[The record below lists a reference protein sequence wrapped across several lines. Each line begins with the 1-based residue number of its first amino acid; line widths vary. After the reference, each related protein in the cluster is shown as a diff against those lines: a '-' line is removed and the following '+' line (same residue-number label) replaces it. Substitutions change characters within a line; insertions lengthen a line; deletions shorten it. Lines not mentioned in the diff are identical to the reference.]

1 MPYKYNP
8 FTGELDRTDGGGGGS
23 GGIDSIDTD
32 SGTATPVGGVVD
44 IVGDATQG
52 STTSGTGD
60 TVTITNTDASE
71 TQIGVSELATD
82 AEAITGTDTDKVI
95 VPAAL
100 KAKLGSQT
108 DSGIA
113 FGDGDTN
120 AIEWTSALTDGQLV
134 IGDTAGSPAAANI
147 TGGTGIDI
155 TDAANSITIDAS
167 DSTPISF
174 PTDTGTATPASNAL
188 TISGGTGMDTTGAG
202 STVTID
208 FDITEIANIATSFSG
223 DTGTATP
230 AANSLTMA
238 GGTGIDTSGA
248 GSTMTIDFDI
258 TEVDDIATSFSA
270 DTGTATPTSNSLT
283 IEGDATQGSVTSAT
297 GDTVTITNTD
307 ATESQI
313 GVSAFATNAEA
324 ITGTI
329 SNKVLVPSSLDAKLG
344 TTQPTNSLAYSQ
356 GDTSAFG
363 WTSALTDGQLVI
375 GNTIGTP
382 TAANITG
389 GSGIDVTNSANSITL
404 DISSTTALSF
414 PTDTGTA
421 TPAANA
427 LTMAGGTGIDTSGSG
442 STVTVAFDVTEV
454 TSIATSFSGDIGT
467 ATPSANSLTIAG
479 GTGID
484 TSGSSSTMTI
494 GFDVTEVASI
504 PTSFST
510 DSGTATPATNSLSI
524 AGGTGMDTSGS
535 GSTITLDFDVTEIAA
550 IATSF
555 STDTGTATPATNS
568 LSISGGTGIDTT
580 GAGSTVTID
589 FDVSEVAS
597 IPTSFPT
604 DSGTA
609 TPATNA
615 LTIAGGTGISTSGSS
630 STATISLDTPVV
642 VANGGSGRSS
652 TTAYAVI
659 CGGTG
664 STTAHQSIASVG
676 SANQVLTS
684 NGASSLP
691 TFQNAGSSTQ
701 DFELIDTEVA
711 SFDSTIVF
719 TGLSSTYYRYEVI
732 VTDLNSSSSGVN
744 FHMRTSTN
752 NGISYDSGTTDYG
765 WLSLGAYVDGTGVVE
780 VTSGDSSDTSMILN
794 GINVGTDLD
803 GDTNEQKTFH
813 INIYNPDANT
823 YTHVMAE
830 YDGYDNSSNF
840 IQGVSTK
847 AMRKSANDV
856 NAIQFF
862 MTSGTIE
869 SGTFKLYGIKA

>member
-8 FTGELDRTDGGGGGS
+8 FTGDLDRTDGGGGS
-23 GGIDSIDTD
+23 GGIYSIDTD
-32 SGTATPVGGVVD
+32 SGTVTPVGGVVD

-52 STTSGTGD
+52 STTSGSGD
-60 TVTITNTDASE
+60 TLTITNTDASE

-82 AEAITGTDTDKVI
+82 AETITGTDTDKVI
-95 VPAAL
+95 VAAAL

-113 FGDGDTN
+113 FGNSDSN
-120 AIEWTSALTDGQLV
+120 AIEWTSALTDGQIA
-134 IGDTAGSPAAANI
+134 IGNTAGSPAAANI

-155 TDAANSITIDAS
+155 TNSSNSITIDAS
-167 DSTPISF
+167 GATALSF
-174 PTDTGTATPASNAL
+174 PTDTGTSTPAANAL
-188 TISGGTGMDTTGAG
+188 TIAGGTGMDTTGSG

-208 FDITEIANIATSFSG
+208 FDVSEIANIATSFSG
-223 DTGTATP
+223 DIGTATP
-230 AANSLTMA
+230 AANSLTMS

-258 TEVDDIATSFSA
+258 TEIDDIATSFSA
-270 DTGTATPTSNSLT
+270 DTGTATPSSNALNIS
-283 IEGDATQGSVTSAT
+283 GDATQGSVTSAT
-297 GDTVTITNTD
+297 SDTVTITNTD

-313 GVSAFATNAEA
+313 GVSAFATNSEA
-324 ITGTI
+324 ISGTI

-375 GNTIGTP
+375 GNTIGSP

-389 GSGIDVTNSANSITL
+389 GTGIDVTNAANSITL

-414 PTDTGTA
+414 PTDSGTA
-421 TPAANA
+421 TPATNA

-454 TSIATSFSGDIGT
+454 TSIATSFSGDTGT
-467 ATPSANSLTIAG
+467 ATPATNILTISG

-494 GFDVTEVASI
+494 AFDVTEVASI

-510 DSGTATPATNSLSI
+510 DSGTVTPAINSLSI
-524 AGGTGMDTSGS
+524 SGGTGMDTSGS
-535 GSTITLDFDVTEIAA
+535 GSTITLDFDV
-550 IATSF
+550 
-555 STDTGTATPATNS
+555 
-568 LSISGGTGIDTT
+568 
-580 GAGSTVTID
+580 
-589 FDVSEVAS
+589 SEVSS

-615 LTIAGGTGISTSGSS
+615 LTISGGTGISTSGSS

-711 SFDSTIVF
+711 FFDSTIVF

-732 VTDLNSSSSGVN
+732 VTDLNSSSSSVN

-765 WLSLGAYVDGTGVVE
+765 WLSLGAYVDGTGVVQ
-780 VTSGDSSDTSMILN
+780 VSSGDSSDTSMILN
-794 GINVGTDLD
+794 GVDVGTDLD
-803 GDTNEQKTFH
+803 GATNEEKTFH

>member
-8 FTGELDRTDGGGGGS
+8 FTGELDRTDGGGGS
-23 GGIDSIDTD
+23 GGIDTIDTD
-32 SGTATPVGGVVD
+32 SGTATPVGGVID
-44 IVGDATQG
+44 IVGDSTQG
-52 STTSGTGD
+52 STTSGAGD

-113 FGDGDTN
+113 FGNADSN
-120 AIEWTSALTDGQLV
+120 AIEWTSALTDGQIA
-134 IGDTAGSPAAANI
+134 IGNTAGSPAAANI

-174 PTDTGTATPASNAL
+174 PTDTGTATPSSNAL
-188 TISGGTGMDTTGAG
+188 TVAGGTGMDTTGAG

-208 FDITEIANIATSFSG
+208 FDVTEIANIATSFSG

-270 DTGTATPTSNSLT
+270 DTGTATPTSNSLS

-375 GNTIGTP
+375 GDTGGAP
-382 TAANITG
+382 VAANITPG
-389 GSGIDVTNSANSITL
+389 TGISVVNAANSITL
-404 DISSTTALSF
+404 NASSTTALSF

-421 TPAANA
+421 IPAANA

-442 STVTVAFDVTEV
+442 STVTVAFDVSEV
-454 TSIATSFSGDIGT
+454 ASIATSFSGDTGT
-467 ATPSANSLTIAG
+467 ATPSANTLTIAG
-479 GTGID
+479 TAGID
-484 TSGSSSTMTI
+484 TSGSGSTMSI
-494 GFDVTEVASI
+494 GFDVTEVATI

-510 DSGTATPATNSLSI
+510 DLGTAIPAINVLTM
-524 AGGTGMDTSGS
+524 AGGTGMDITGS
-535 GSTITLDFDVTEIAA
+535 GSTVTVA
-550 IATSF
+550 
-555 STDTGTATPATNS
+555 
-568 LSISGGTGIDTT
+568 
-580 GAGSTVTID
+580 
-589 FDVSEVAS
+589 FDVSEVS
-597 IPTSFPT
+597 DISTSFPT

-609 TPATNA
+609 TPASNA

-630 STATISLDTPVV
+630 STATISLDTPVS
-642 VANGGSGRSS
+642 VANGGTSRGVAL
-652 TTAYAVI
+652 AYAVI
-659 CGGTG
+659 CGGVTNS
-664 STTAHQSIASVG
+664 STHQSIASVG
-676 SANQVLTS
+676 TSSQVLTS
-684 NGASSLP
+684 NGAGALP
-691 TFQNAGSSTQ
+691 TFQASGSGTQ
-701 DFELIDTEVA
+701 IFELIDTEVA
-711 SFDSTIVF
+711 FFSSTIVF
-719 TGLSSTYYRYEVI
+719 TGLSSTYYRYEII
-732 VTDLNSSSSGVN
+732 VTDLNSSTSGVN

-752 NGISYDSGTTDYG
+752 NGSSYDSGVSDYG
-765 WLSLGAYVDGTGVVE
+765 WLSTGSYVDGVPTVTP
-780 VTSGDSSDTSMILN
+780 VTSGDSTADSMILN
-794 GINVGTDLD
+794 GVDVGTDFD
-803 GDTNEQKTFH
+803 GATNEEKTFH
-813 INIYNPDANT
+813 INLYNPTANIF
-823 YTHVMAE
+823 THVMSE
-830 YDGYDNSSNF
+830 FDGYDNSSDL
-840 IQGVSTK
+840 IQSVSTK

-869 SGTFKLYGIKA
+869 SGTFKLYGIRA